1 MVRVEP
7 HLADE
12 SLNLSRACDRFP
24 ENLLFIINCC
34 EENVYDE
41 YFLFL
46 DFGGSPFNLNLSS
59 VSGVMYFW
67 PMRSRRRSTDN
78 SKYRVIFFS
87 GKFYR
92 SRFAFIFFAW
102 KTRATSS
109 LWTVK
114 NYLIHRSLPP
124 PSSKCL
130 LTLARR
136 IYYLVNIVTNFI
148 TKPQRDAVNYD
159 AEFSFIMRSMPGSSS
174 NHKRHLS
181 RWQLNSPSF
190 FFRFRDVGG
199 TGE

>member
-1 MVRVEP
+1 MNVVRVEP

-92 SRFAFIFFAW
+92 SRFAFIFF
-102 KTRATSS
+102 R
-109 LWTVK
+109 VK
-114 NYLIHRSLPP
+114 NSRDKFIVNGEKLSDSPLAAPSIIQMFVDTREADLLFSKYRNEFHNKTATGRSEL
-124 PSSKCL
+124 
-130 LTLARR
+130 
-136 IYYLVNIVTNFI
+136 
-148 TKPQRDAVNYD
+148 
-159 AEFSFIMRSMPGSSS
+159 
-174 NHKRHLS
+174 
-181 RWQLNSPSF
+181 
-190 FFRFRDVGG
+190 
-199 TGE
+199 